1 MSTVSTGASL
11 PPAQLPGVRDV
22 SKVAAGTYKLEPDHT
37 QVLFTFNHL
46 GFTEVVSTGRRNTL
60 S

>member
-1 MSTVSTGASL
+1 
-11 PPAQLPGVRDV
+11 V

-46 GFTEVVSTGRRNTL
+46 GLPIIPGNSFSRPAV
-60 S
+60 